1 MFEFFDSIIQ
11 LIGFVINFVISA
23 FQMLITIV
31 TQIPVALSF
40 ITTAVVYVPAYL
52 KTFVL
57 LFVGTCVIL
66 NIINKGD

>member
-40 ITTAVVYVPAYL
+40 IMAAVVYVPAYL